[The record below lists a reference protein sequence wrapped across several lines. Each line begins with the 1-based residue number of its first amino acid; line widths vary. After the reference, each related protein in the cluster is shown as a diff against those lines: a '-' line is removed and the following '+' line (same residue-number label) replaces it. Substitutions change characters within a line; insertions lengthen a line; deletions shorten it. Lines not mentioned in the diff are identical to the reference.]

1 MTKYFLSERQA
12 DAVLELRLYQLTGLE
27 RDKIENEFNEL
38 AERIRHLQAILA
50 SKQMVSDI
58 IKGELEE
65 MRKYDKSKRLTTI
78 APAEEEGFAMED
90 LIANESVIITIST
103 DDYIKRM
110 PIDTFREQK
119 RGGHGVIGIDM
130 KKEADGLKDV
140 YVANTHDHLLVFS
153 SFGRCYWLKAWMI
166 PECSRKSKG
175 KALINLLEG
184 ISKDEQIAAVLRV
197 ANFDQEASIL
207 LATKNGVIKKTLLES
222 FSSPRKNGVY
232 AISIDEGDSVIAA
245 RLVKEMDQIMLF
257 TRQGMAVRFD
267 QTLVRAMGRTARGV
281 RGVSLKNE
289 EDYVVSCVV
298 VTEGDSILVVCEHG
312 HGKRSKVIDFRQTN
326 RGGKGV
332 RSIITSKRNG
342 LVVGAIAVTDDDSA
356 LMMSNAGQTLRTS
369 MKDLRIMGRST
380 QGVKIV
386 RLEENDFLVAMQ
398 RIENIIAEEE

>member
-1 MTKYFLSERQA
+1 
-12 DAVLELRLYQLTGLE
+12 
-27 RDKIENEFNEL
+27 
-38 AERIRHLQAILA
+38 
-50 SKQMVSDI
+50 
-58 IKGELEE
+58 
-65 MRKYDKSKRLTTI
+65 
-78 APAEEEGFAMED
+78 
-90 LIANESVIITIST
+90 
-103 DDYIKRM
+103 
-110 PIDTFREQK
+110 
-119 RGGHGVIGIDM
+119 
-130 KKEADGLKDV
+130 
-140 YVANTHDHLLVFS
+140 
-153 SFGRCYWLKAWMI
+153 
-166 PECSRKSKG
+166 
-175 KALINLLEG
+175 
-184 ISKDEQIAAVLRV
+184 
-197 ANFDQEASIL
+197 
-207 LATKNGVIKKTLLES
+207 
-222 FSSPRKNGVY
+222 
-232 AISIDEGDSVIAA
+232 
-245 RLVKEMDQIMLF
+245 
-257 TRQGMAVRFD
+257 
-267 QTLVRAMGRTARGV
+267 MGRTARGV